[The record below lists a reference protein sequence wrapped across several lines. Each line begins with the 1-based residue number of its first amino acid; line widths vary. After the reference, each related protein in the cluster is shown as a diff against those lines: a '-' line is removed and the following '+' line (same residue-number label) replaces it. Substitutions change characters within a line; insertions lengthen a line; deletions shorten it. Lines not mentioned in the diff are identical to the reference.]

1 MALTEILPNRPRKA
15 ALLKEFKYERRLKD
29 EDFTHVYDCILPR
42 NLREAV
48 KAHHRLIVGMVHEKK
63 IDEAYKELQK
73 MFVGLSVCRFRSGEV
88 PLSSLLHGEFGDLD
102 HTLVNSYHILLLQTL
117 LQRVSGSLQLIAAG
131 ENGFSISIFH
141 TIASSL
147 TRTGSV
153 VRWIEKAPDQVSLKH
168 YAGLRKVATGFL
180 KIIDFLRQKTPLAQ
194 LSGYREAW
202 VLLQMKFSMLADPGV
217 QIEVP
222 QVARG
227 EFFDDLRVSTE
238 LKLVPPEGKA
248 TNDPLQ
254 HVLHELQI
262 HSPALASR
270 ELYSRV
276 IDSLGSLQ
284 PIADRVDVLDNVLLA
299 FEGIDMPSK
308 ETFLDCVTSFAKE
321 LSTNHKFQVLLERAL
336 PFALGLAKD
345 KSEMVSSC
353 FRFGNSYQNCE
364 ALLLGLHH
372 LPPSVEKRKRQRL
385 RELTL
390 NCLSMK
396 RQLDHSLNAT
406 IGYLVDHDFPDG
418 SVLQGTTGNLPESV
432 LNSVAY
438 LSKYRLDDLSEAI
451 ASVAM
456 TDDSRG
462 QLLLQTLLSIDETSL
477 VSVQGLFSVLSIE
490 DSSTTLFCI
499 LNAEKMT
506 EVFLSL
512 PKPTTAF
519 DRLLSAAILTN
530 RLRIIAGPVKPILA
544 DIGTHVKAWLESTS
558 FDDIELETFTVLTRS
573 LFDGGHYAF
582 ALYILQ
588 MLDEVDVIPL
598 QMQLSSQLLS
608 IKCSLRLGNHEDVPS
623 KLSTAGRLMKQ
634 MAESKMI
641 VESLSL
647 VEWKLHQFEYFIST
661 YNVKKAGEKFEEITR
676 FLACKPHFSLS
687 GNSSMPLNQT
697 ISCLLLNAHF
707 LHLTAK
713 FEYGTGNFGLAL
725 KNLKLAIKIGVSILK
740 RLSGA
745 CNLKDETVRFLLTCY
760 KEGFELAKQAGCL
773 GEAINMILE
782 MDQINYS
789 FKDSLI
795 NAKTHFALADMYLLT
810 GDVLASASQYEDGQR
825 ISSAKDMALLKATQL
840 SSALLSYML
849 IGKFETALI
858 KSELLESLRFVDHM
872 EAFSLKDLLSDL
884 SRYEYLLSQKE
895 SIILAESNTD
905 QSPQSI
911 LLKTITSARQE
922 VLDVKSA
929 IINQG
934 NAIVIPSGLT
944 FTNELNEK
952 DLSIVDKLLDCKD
965 TLLRF
970 LENDYSQQLGVVELK
985 DLRNTLTRCIF
996 TLSQMTVVKAEG
1008 AENLL
1013 KDVFYLLELPRVLP
1027 YHSLTQIHK
1036 TEQKSNEIMPTLSK
1050 SNIKNIYAKEMFL
1063 SDISRLLPK
1072 DYVVITIDCCAQSGD
1087 LVLSKL
1093 QRDLNIPSLLRLS
1106 LERGASQLTPFWSV
1120 MEELSKIIEES
1131 HGTTKLDT
1139 TRNISTKEE
1148 RKDWWKRRFIL
1159 DAKLKNVLD
1168 DVGNNWLGGFKGI
1181 LELTDYSSTE
1191 FLFFKS
1197 ELQRV
1202 WKKRLGVNALEFS
1215 DTITELYFNLRPS
1228 ANVPLEIKHLQAL
1241 IKYTAS
1247 ELGVPVDERKLVND
1261 VKRVLPTRRKV
1272 QPQHLVLL
1280 PSHTCSDFPWE
1291 SIDCL
1296 RSRSISRVPSITC
1309 LLELLKRSSA
1319 DLKDGHLSY
1328 YVLNPGGDL
1337 KKTELRFKTMFAS
1350 MPRSN
1355 GIAGHP
1361 PNEEQLFHNL
1371 FKTDLFVYA
1380 GHGGGEQYMR
1390 MNQLLK
1396 KSVGENVN
1404 LPPAI
1409 LMGCSSGASQKHG
1422 ILEPSSNI
1430 MVWLLCG
1437 SPMIVSNLWDITDK
1451 DIDAFSSDVLER
1463 WGLIGNL
1470 QARSDIASAVAKGR
1484 DTCVLKYLNGAAPI
1498 VHGLPIRRQ

>member
-29 EDFTHVYDCILPR
+29 EDFTHGYECILPR
-42 NLREAV
+42 DLREAV

-63 IDEAYKELQK
+63 IDLAYKELQK
-73 MFVGLSVCRFRSGEV
+73 MFVGLCECRFRSGEV
-88 PLSSLLHGEFGDLD
+88 PLSSLLHGVFGDLD

-117 LQRVSGSLQLIAAG
+117 LQRVSGNLQLIAAG

-147 TRTGSV
+147 TRTGSIV
-153 VRWIEKAPDQVSLKH
+153 KWIEKAPGQISLKH

-194 LSGYREAW
+194 LSGYREEW
-202 VLLQMKFSMLADPGV
+202 VLLQMKFSMLADPEV

-222 QVARG
+222 QSAQG
-227 EFFDDLRVSTE
+227 EFIDDLRTSIE
-238 LKLVPPEGKA
+238 PELVPTEQAP
-248 TNDPLQ
+248 NDPLQ

-262 HSPALASR
+262 DSPVLPPR
-270 ELYSRV
+270 KLYSRV
-276 IDSLGSLQ
+276 IDKLGSLR
-284 PIADRVDVLDNVLLA
+284 PTANRVDVLDNILLA
-299 FEGIDMPSK
+299 FDGIDMPSK
-308 ETFLDCVTSFAKE
+308 ETFIDCVTRFAKE

-336 PFALGLAKD
+336 PFALVLAKD

-372 LPPSVEKRKRQRL
+372 LPPSVEKRKKQGL

-390 NCLSMK
+390 NCLLMN
-396 RQLDHSLNAT
+396 RQLEHSLDAT
-406 IGYLVDHDFPDG
+406 LGYLIDHEFPEG
-418 SVLQGTTGNLPESV
+418 SVLQGTTGNLPECV
-432 LNSVAY
+432 LKSLAY
-438 LSKYRLDDLSEAI
+438 LSKYRLDSLSEAI
-451 ASVAM
+451 ASLAM
-456 TDDSRG
+456 SDDSRG
-462 QLLLQTLLSIDETSL
+462 QTLFQTLLSIDETNV
-477 VSVQGLFSVLSIE
+477 VSVQGLFSAIPIE

-499 LNAEKMT
+499 LNAEKVT

-512 PKPTTAF
+512 PKPATTF
-519 DRLLSAAILTN
+519 DRLLTAAILTN
-530 RLRIIAGPVKPILA
+530 RLKTIAGPVKPILA
-544 DIGTHVKAWLESTS
+544 SIGTHVKAWLESTS
-558 FDDIELETFTVLTRS
+558 FDDIELETFTTLTRS

-582 ALYILQ
+582 ALYLLQ
-588 MLDEVDVIPL
+588 MLDEVDVISL
-598 QMQLSSQLLS
+598 DMRLSLQLLS
-608 IKCSLRLGNHEDVPS
+608 IKCSLRLGNYEEIPS

-634 MAESKMI
+634 MADSKMI

-647 VEWKLHQFEYFIST
+647 VEWKLHQFEYFIFT
-661 YNVKKAGEKFEEITR
+661 YNAKKAGEKFEEITR
-676 FLACKPHFSLS
+676 FLACKPEFSLS
-687 GNSSMPLNQT
+687 ANQSMPLTQT

-713 FEYGTGNFGLAL
+713 FEYNTGRFALAL

-740 RLSGA
+740 KLSGA
-745 CNLKDETVRFLLTCY
+745 CDLKDETVRFLLTCY

-773 GEAINMILE
+773 SEAVNMILE
-782 MDQINYS
+782 MDQINHS

-795 NAKTHFALADMYLLT
+795 NAKAHFALADIYLLT
-810 GDVLASASQYEDGQR
+810 GDSLTSALQYEEGQR
-825 ISSAKDMALLKATQL
+825 ISSEKDMALLKATEL
-840 SSALLSYML
+840 SSALLSYVL
-849 IGKFETALI
+849 HGKCETTLI
-858 KSELLESLRFVDHM
+858 KSELLETLRLVDQM
-872 EAFSLKDLLSDL
+872 EAFSSKDVLSDL
-884 SRYEYLLSQKE
+884 RRYEYLLSQKE
-895 SIILAESNTD
+895 NIVLTENNTD

-911 LLKTITSARQE
+911 LLKTIASARQE
-922 VLDVKSA
+922 VLDVRSA
-929 IINQG
+929 IMDQG
-934 NAIVIPSGLT
+934 SAIVIPSGLT

-952 DLSIVDKLLDCKD
+952 DLNIVDKLLDCKD

-970 LENDYSQQLGVVELK
+970 LENDYSQQLGVEELK
-985 DLRNTLTRCIF
+985 DLQNTLTRCIF
-996 TLSQMTVVKAEG
+996 TLSQITVVKAEG
-1008 AENLL
+1008 AESLL

-1027 YHSLTQIHK
+1027 YQSLTQIHK

-1050 SNIKNIYAKEMFL
+1050 TSIKNVHAKELFFGDL
-1063 SDISRLLPK
+1063 SRLLPK
-1072 DYVVITIDCCAQSGD
+1072 DYVVITIDCCTQSGD
-1087 LVLSKL
+1087 LILSKL
-1093 QRDLNIPSLLRLS
+1093 QKGLSIPSLLRLS
-1106 LERGASQLTPFWSV
+1106 LERGTSLLTPFCLV
-1120 MEELSKIIEES
+1120 MEELAKIIEKS
-1131 HGTTKLDT
+1131 HRTTNLEI
-1139 TRNISTKEE
+1139 TRNIRTKDE

-1168 DVGNNWLGGFKGI
+1168 NVENNWLGGFKGF
-1181 LELTDYSSTE
+1181 LELTNYSSTE

-1202 WKKRLGVNALEFS
+1202 WKKSLAVDALEFS
-1215 DTITELYFNLRPS
+1215 DTITELYFNLTPS
-1228 ANVPLEIKHLQAL
+1228 GNKPLEIQHLQDL

-1247 ELGVPVDERKLVND
+1247 ELGVSVDERKLVND
-1261 VKRVLPTRRKV
+1261 IRKILPTKRKV

-1296 RSRSISRVPSITC
+1296 RSRPISRVPSITC

-1355 GIAGHP
+1355 GITGHP
-1361 PNEEQLFHNL
+1361 PNEEELFRNL

-1396 KSVGENVN
+1396 KSIGENVN

-1422 ILEPSSNI
+1422 MLEPSSNI

-1437 SPMIVSNLWDITDK
+1437 SPMILSNLWDITDK

-1463 WGLIGNL
+1463 WGLIGNV
-1470 QARSDIASAVAKGR
+1470 QERSDIASAVAKGR

>member
-29 EDFTHVYDCILPR
+29 EDYTRVYDCILPYD
-42 NLREAV
+42 LREAV

-63 IDEAYKELQK
+63 IDLAYQELQK
-73 MFVGLSVCRFRSGEV
+73 MFVGLCDCRLRSGEV
-88 PLSSLLHGEFGDLD
+88 PLSTLLHGEFGDLD

-117 LQRVSGSLQLIAAG
+117 LQRVSGNLQLIAAG
-131 ENGFSISIFH
+131 ENGFNILIFH

-147 TRTGSV
+147 TRTGSIV
-153 VRWIEKAPDQVSLKH
+153 KWIEKAPGQVSLKH

-180 KIIDFLRQKTPLAQ
+180 KIIDFLHQKTPLAQ
-194 LSGYREAW
+194 LSGYREEW
-202 VLLQMKFSMLADPGV
+202 VLLQMKFSRLADPEV
-217 QIEVP
+217 QVEVP
-222 QVARG
+222 QSAQG
-227 EFFDDLRVSTE
+227 EFLNDLRASIEPQPVPTE
-238 LKLVPPEGKA
+238 QAP
-248 TNDPLQ
+248 NDPLQ

-262 HSPALASR
+262 DSPVVPSTK
-270 ELYSRV
+270 LYSRV
-276 IDSLGSLQ
+276 IDKLGSLL
-284 PIADRVDVLDNVLLA
+284 PTADRVDVLDNILLA
-299 FEGIDMPSK
+299 FDGIDMPSK
-308 ETFLDCVTSFAKE
+308 ETFIDCVARFAKE
-321 LSTNHKFQVLLERAL
+321 LSTNHKFQILLERVL
-336 PFALGLAKD
+336 PFALDLAKD

-353 FRFGNSYQNCE
+353 FRFGNSHQNCA

-372 LPPSVEKRKRQRL
+372 LPPSVEKRKKQGL

-390 NCLSMK
+390 NCLMIN
-396 RQLDHSLNAT
+396 RQFEHSLNAT
-406 IGYLVDHDFPDG
+406 VGYLTDHDFPEG
-418 SVLQGTTGNLPESV
+418 SVLRGTTGNLPECV
-432 LNSVAY
+432 LKSLAY

-451 ASVAM
+451 ASLAM
-456 TDDSRG
+456 GDDSRG
-462 QLLLQTLLSIDETSL
+462 QLLLQTLLSIDEASV
-477 VSVQGLFSVLSIE
+477 VSVKGLFSAFTIK
-490 DSSTTLFCI
+490 DSSTLLFCI
-499 LNAEKMT
+499 LNAERVT

-512 PKPTTAF
+512 PKPTTTF

-530 RLRIIAGPVKPILA
+530 RLKTTPGPVKPFLA
-544 DIGTHVKAWLESTS
+544 DIGTHIGAWLRNTS
-558 FDDIELETFTVLTRS
+558 FDDVESETLTTLTRS
-573 LFDGGHYAF
+573 VFDGGHYAF

-588 MLDEVDVIPL
+588 MLDEVDSIPL
-598 QMQLSSQLLS
+598 EMRLSLQLLS
-608 IKCSLRLGNHEDVPS
+608 IKCSLRLGKYEEIPS

-647 VEWKLHQFEYFIST
+647 VEWKLHQFEYFINT
-661 YNVKKAGEKFEEITR
+661 YNAKKAGEKFEEITR
-676 FLACKPHFSLS
+676 FLACKPEFSLS
-687 GNSSMPLNQT
+687 ANQSMPLTQT

-713 FEYGTGNFGLAL
+713 FEYSTGRFALAL

-740 RLSGA
+740 KLSGA
-745 CNLKDETVRFLLTCY
+745 CDLKDETVRFLLTCY

-773 GEAINMILE
+773 GEAVNMILE
-782 MDQINYS
+782 MDHINQS

-795 NAKTHFALADMYLLT
+795 NAKAHFALADMYLLT
-810 GDVLASASQYEDGQR
+810 GDMLTSALQYEEGQR
-825 ISSAKDMALLKATQL
+825 ISSEKDMALLKAMQL
-840 SSALLSYML
+840 SSVLLSYVL
-849 IGKFETALI
+849 NGESKTTLI
-858 KSELLESLRFVDHM
+858 KSELLETLGHVDQM
-872 EAFSLKDLLSDL
+872 EAFSSKDLLSDL
-884 SRYEYLLSQKE
+884 GRYEYLLSQKE
-895 SIILAESNTD
+895 SIVLTENNTD
-905 QSPQSI
+905 HSPQTI
-911 LLKTITSARQE
+911 LLKTIASARQE
-922 VLDVKSA
+922 ILDVKSA
-929 IINQG
+929 IIDKG
-934 NAIVIPSGLT
+934 NAIVIPSGLA
-944 FTNELNEK
+944 FTSELNEK

-970 LENDYSQQLGVVELK
+970 LENDYSQLLGVEELK
-985 DLRNTLTRCIF
+985 DLQNTLTRCIF
-996 TLSQMTVVKAEG
+996 TLSQITVVKEEG
-1008 AENLL
+1008 AESLL

-1027 YHSLTQIHK
+1027 YQSLTQIHR
-1036 TEQKSNEIMPTLSK
+1036 TEQKSNEIMPTLSTT
-1050 SNIKNIYAKEMFL
+1050 NLKNVHAKELFFGDL
-1063 SDISRLLPK
+1063 SSLLPK

-1087 LVLSKL
+1087 LILSKL
-1093 QRDLNIPSLLRLS
+1093 QKGLSIPSLLRLS

-1120 MEELSKIIEES
+1120 MEKLVKIIDES
-1131 HGTTKLDT
+1131 HKTTNLDT
-1139 TRNISTKEE
+1139 TRNIRTKEE

-1168 DVGNNWLGGFKGI
+1168 NVGNNWLGGFKGL

-1202 WKKRLGVNALEFS
+1202 WKKSLGVNVLDFS
-1215 DTITELYFNLRPS
+1215 DTITELYFNLTPS
-1228 ANVPLEIKHLQAL
+1228 GNVPLEIKHLQDL

-1247 ELGVPVDERKLVND
+1247 ELGVSVDERKLVNEI
-1261 VKRVLPTRRKV
+1261 KKILPTKRKL

-1291 SIDCL
+1291 SIDFL
-1296 RSRSISRVPSITC
+1296 RSKSISRVPSITC
-1309 LLELLKRSSA
+1309 LLELLKRASA

-1350 MPRSN
+1350 MARSN
-1355 GIAGHP
+1355 GIAGQT
-1361 PNEEQLFHNL
+1361 PNEEELFHNL
-1371 FKTDLFVYA
+1371 FRTDLFVYA

-1396 KSVGENVN
+1396 KSIGENLN

-1422 ILEPSSNI
+1422 RLEPSSNI

-1470 QARSDIASAVAKGR
+1470 KERSDIASAVAKSR